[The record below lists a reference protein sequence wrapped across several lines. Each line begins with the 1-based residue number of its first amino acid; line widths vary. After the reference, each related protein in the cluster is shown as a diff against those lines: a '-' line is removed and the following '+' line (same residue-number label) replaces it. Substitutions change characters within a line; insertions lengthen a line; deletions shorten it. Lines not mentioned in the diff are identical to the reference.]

1 MANTNTKTK
10 TKEVKEEINVQ
21 QEQTF
26 IENEQPKKVEQPKKN
41 IEPEF
46 EYRDRLYV
54 LTNGMRPLLFTLP
67 SKHSSAKPLLYFDKE
82 LKKTREIRYATNQS
96 SPLVDEQ
103 NGTVTLGR
111 ISFRAGVL
119 NVPKEDIA
127 LQKLLSL
134 YHPLKGILYEE
145 YNAVQEAE
153 DDFDALELELEAMNL
168 ASELDIDQLEAIL
181 RVEVGSKVSKM
192 TTKELKRDALIFAR
206 RKPGLFIELAND
218 ENIELRNIGIKAV
231 EMKIIN
237 LSSDQRTFTFGD
249 NNRKLMTVPFNE
261 NPYSALAAY
270 FKTDEGVEVYN
281 HLIKRLK

>member
-1 MANTNTKTK
+1 MANTVKK
-10 TKEVKEEINVQ
+10 TKELEKEINVQ
-21 QEQTF
+21 PEANL
-26 IENEQPKKVEQPKKN
+26 IEDKKPEKVEQLKAN
-41 IEPEF
+41 SEPEF
-46 EYRDRLYV
+46 EYRDRLYT
-54 LTNGMRPLLFTLP
+54 LTNNMKPLLFTLP

-82 LKKTREIRYATNQS
+82 LRKTRELRYATNQS
-96 SPLVDEQ
+96 SPIVDEQ

-111 ISFRAGVL
+111 ISFRGGVL
-119 NVPKEDIA
+119 SVPKENIA
-127 LQKLLSL
+127 LQKLLSI
-134 YHPLKGILYEE
+134 YHPLRDVLYEE

-231 EMKIIN
+231 EMKIIS